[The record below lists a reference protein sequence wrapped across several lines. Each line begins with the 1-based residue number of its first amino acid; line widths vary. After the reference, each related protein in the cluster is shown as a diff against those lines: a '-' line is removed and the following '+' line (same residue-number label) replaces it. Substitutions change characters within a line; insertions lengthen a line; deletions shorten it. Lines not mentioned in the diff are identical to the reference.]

1 MISSL
6 CSAFSGE
13 SIRNTTIQRGSNFH
27 YFLKKK
33 TSEEIILGN
42 VVIDDHRL
50 CILGTI
56 QPELLCQLLNSQEGD
71 PQGYWDR
78 YLIIPGSEVIVL
90 MKSNSHVYLFILK
103 DHDVDIETQRLKIR
117 EDIVVDLEQYLHIV
131 ADNHG
136 EGVAYSASKEA
147 TDLLI
152 SVKRELKGIEEQSN
166 YG

>member
-1 MISSL
+1 
-6 CSAFSGE
+6 
-13 SIRNTTIQRGSNFH
+13 
-27 YFLKKK
+27 
-33 TSEEIILGN
+33 
-42 VVIDDHRL
+42 
-50 CILGTI
+50 
-56 QPELLCQLLNSQEGD
+56 
-71 PQGYWDR
+71 
-78 YLIIPGSEVIVL
+78 